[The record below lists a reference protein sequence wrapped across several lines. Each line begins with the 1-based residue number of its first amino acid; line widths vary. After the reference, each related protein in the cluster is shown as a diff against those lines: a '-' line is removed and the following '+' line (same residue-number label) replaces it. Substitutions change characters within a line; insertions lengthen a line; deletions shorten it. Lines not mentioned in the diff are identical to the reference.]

1 MKYAPLLFAAC
12 LTFGSSNE
20 AVAQTILPPLFA
32 ATVTDEDGDGIPEA
46 VGVGFG
52 HPDPPQY
59 GTTIVQKSNYERRA
73 VEEFDLTGFTAFQ
86 SAVLTFTF
94 YNSNSTPTTIATFF
108 GAGDGL
114 IALSDFS
121 GASTDLGSRTIPGN
135 QAPTISYD
143 VTAILNSLLVDG
155 GTYASF
161 RQQISS
167 ATGGSAVYDPQL
179 LVTAAVPEPKTALLC
194 MLGLSALCF
203 SRRRSQVIP
212 SPR

>member
-20 AVAQTILPPLFA
+20 AGAETILPPLFA

-73 VEEFDLTGFTAFQ
+73 VEEFDLAGFTAFQ

-121 GASTDLGSRTIPGN
+121 GASMDLGSRTIPGN

-179 LVTAAVPEPKTALLC
+179 IVTAAAVPEPSTALLC
-194 MLGLSALCF
+194 VTGISLFFL
-203 SRRRSQVIP
+203 SRRRSRPV
-212 SPR
+212 